1 MRSIFPDRLLTG
13 RRVPKQ
19 TLERAVRFLSTTKE
33 FKGVL
38 ANASFVSKK
47 KDNDALPPN
56 QERGGS
62 NRKSPP
68 ATEENRTHLAGKK
81 ATTTATTT
89 TTTTAKN
96 DSTSLRDVPRRIVVK
111 EGPANNTNEKLK
123 QRQRVGLV
131 KRRFPLE
138 HEISDS
144 GGKVIWVPAK
154 TVTLTDQR
162 GTAVQFPQI
171 RSTAWLD
178 PAMYCRDGGKSIA
191 GTDAARKLLRGKK
204 DLMELLGYA
213 VHSSKL
219 AVRKQPHQSFV
230 LLGHGVPSQM
240 LQHHVDFAAA
250 LLTRLGAAE
259 VSFKQFNV
267 SQHHN
272 SVAASEAV
280 GDIRW
285 AQVRDVETGENRAE
299 SWPLENGVHWEDDL
313 QLYWTVM
320 NRIATRLGLAVLL
333 KRAKT
338 VQAYAENRTTTSSID
353 YSMSVSPSNSLLKTP
368 PHHWKVQ
375 FSRQWHFASEQ
386 LPPVN
391 TRGSQLY
398 PVLEWAPLEGVA
410 APGHVCVRLQG
421 LASTDN
427 DAASTTLP
435 VSLCF
440 DACFRTSTTMNYVK

>member
-1 MRSIFPDRLLTG
+1 MSSILPERMTTGHQVPKPVWGGAVRLLS
-13 RRVPKQ
+13 
-19 TLERAVRFLSTTKE
+19 ST
-33 FKGVL
+33 KGFSSKL
-38 ANASFVSKK
+38 TTASITSKK
-47 KDNDALPPN
+47 KDNDLTPSTH
-56 QERGGS
+56 QSSGS
-62 NRKSPP
+62 RKNSPP
-68 ATEENRTHLAGKK
+68 AIEENRTHLVGKDTRK
-81 ATTTATTT
+81 DDPSP
-89 TTTTAKN
+89 KD
-96 DSTSLRDVPRRIVVK
+96 DSSSLRDVPRLIVVK
-111 EGPANNTNEKLK
+111 EGQSNNTNEKLK
-123 QRQRVGLV
+123 QKQRIGLV

-144 GGKVIWVPAK
+144 GGKLIWVPAK
-154 TVTLTDQR
+154 
-162 GTAVQFPQI
+162 AVVAAANHSMATTSQFPQI
-171 RSTAWLD
+171 RATAWLD

-219 AVRKQPHQSFV
+219 NGKQKHQSYV
-230 LLGHGVPSQM
+230 LQGHGVPPQM
-240 LQHHVDFAAA
+240 LQHHIDFAAA
-250 LLTRLGAAE
+250 LLTRLGASE

-267 SQHHN
+267 MQHHN

-285 AQVRDVETGENRAE
+285 TQVRDVETGENRAV
-299 SWPLENGVHWEDDL
+299 SWPLEGGVHWEDDL

-333 KRAKT
+333 KRPRDTQSYDKD
-338 VQAYAENRTTTSSID
+338 RPTSSTD
-353 YSMSVSPSNSLLKTP
+353 NSLSVSPSNSLLKTP
-368 PHHWKVQ
+368 PHHWKVE
-375 FSRQWHFASEQ
+375 FSRNWHFASEQ

-398 PVLEWAPLEGVA
+398 PILEWAPLEGVA
-410 APGHVCVRLQG
+410 SPGHVCIRLQG

-427 DAASTTLP
+427 DTVEAIP

-440 DACFRTSTTMNYVK
+440 DACFRSNTAMKYRN